1 MRGQR
6 ARAGFNGRQM
16 GIFSFGKSLA
26 RRNEAVAAIQSCF
39 ESFGRNGVA
48 LPRDY
53 RQLAT
58 DLVGDVWPAV
68 SLLCGGEG
76 KTLANRV
83 SIAAFAIA
91 KGIGARRN
99 DERTANLLAA
109 ALGVML
115 KSLTSEASPVSL
127 HEVDKILL
135 DQARKLF
142 LDYGSALS
150 MHGAT
155 QPSRLRRPGEKN

>member
-1 MRGQR
+1 
-6 ARAGFNGRQM
+6 M
-16 GIFSFGKSLA
+16 GIFNFGKTLA
-26 RRNEAVAAIQSCF
+26 RRNEAVAAIQGCF

-115 KSLTSEASPVSL
+115 KSVASETSPISL

-142 LDYGSALS
+142 LDYGAALPAQ
-150 MHGAT
+150 GAT
-155 QPSRLRRPGEKN
+155 QPTRLRRPGEKN

>member
-1 MRGQR
+1 MS
-6 ARAGFNGRQM
+6 APVFGRQM
-16 GIFSFGKSLA
+16 GIFNFGRALA
-26 RRNEAVAAIQSCF
+26 RRNEAVAAIQTCF

-48 LPRDY
+48 LPREY

-58 DLVGDVWPAV
+58 DLVGEVWPAV

-76 KTLANRV
+76 KALPNRV

-91 KGIGARRN
+91 KGIGAHRN
-99 DERTANLLAA
+99 NERTANLLAA

-115 KSLTSEASPVSL
+115 KSVASESTTLAL

-142 LDYGSALS
+142 MDYGSALP
-150 MHGAT
+150 T
-155 QPSRLRRPGEKN
+155 QGSALPTRLRKPGEKG